1 MANGPL
7 SGIPIVDFT
16 ENMAGPFGTM
26 ILADQ
31 GADVVKVESQ
41 VLRNWLVRAPYPSY
55 PSVINQDDA
64 RGEGWPEALPVES
77 QHERCRSACGQWRR

>member
-1 MANGPL
+1 MADGPL

-31 GADVVKVESQ
+31 GADVVKVGVAGLKELVGAGSLS
-41 VLRNWLVRAPYPSY
+41 VLPFS
-55 PSVINQDDA
+55 NQP
-64 RGEGWPEALPVES
+64 G
-77 QHERCRSACGQWRR
+77 RR